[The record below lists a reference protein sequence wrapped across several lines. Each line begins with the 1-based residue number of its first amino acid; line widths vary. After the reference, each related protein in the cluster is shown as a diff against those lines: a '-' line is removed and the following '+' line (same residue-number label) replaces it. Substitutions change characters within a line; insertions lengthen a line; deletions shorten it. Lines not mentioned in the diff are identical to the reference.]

1 MDQWVPLVKQLIARI
16 DESFSAAFE
25 HINCA
30 GFIQLEKAEDFDK
43 WGITI
48 FVKFRNTEKLQP
60 LTCQRHS
67 GGERSV
73 STIMYLMSL
82 QDLATCPFR
91 VVDEINQGMDP
102 RNERMIHEQIV
113 QSATRPGTSQ

>member
-1 MDQWVPLVKQLIARI
+1 MDQWVPLVEQLIERI
-16 DESFSAAFE
+16 NESFSAAFK

-30 GFIQLEKAEDFDK
+30 GSIQLEKAEDFNK

-48 FVKFRNTEKLQP
+48 FVQFRNTEKLQP

-73 STIMYLMSL
+73 STIIYLMSL

-91 VVDEINQGMDP
+91 VVDEVNQGMDI
-102 RNERMIHEQIV
+102 RNECMIHEHV
-113 QSATRPGTSQ
+113 VRNATRLGTPQ